1 MTMNRVEVLSSP
13 ERRRRW
19 SRSEKERLVAAMLEP
34 DANAS
39 DIARRAGVHTSQ
51 LFRWRRQF
59 AVPQEATGT
68 FVPVRIASADG
79 SDLSS
84 ENTSPSTASC
94 EAPAMTVIFPD
105 GAHIEFR
112 EAPNAAVVA
121 QIVGLLAAGGR

>member
-1 MTMNRVEVLSSP
+1 MTINRVEVLSSP

-19 SRSEKERLVAAMLEP
+19 SRLEKERLVAAMLAP

-59 AVPQEATGT
+59 AVSREVTET
-68 FVPVRIASADG
+68 FVPVRIASAG
-79 SDLSS
+79 GNDLPAESM
-84 ENTSPSTASC
+84 PQSTTSC
-94 EAPAMTVIFPD
+94 EPPALTVIFPD
-105 GAHIEFR
+105 GSHIEFR
-112 EAPNAAVVA
+112 EAPKAAVVA